1 MSKRSVF
8 EKDKIFLQ
16 EKAIMIRKETLRL
29 TDICGSG
36 HYGSAFSIVE
46 ILVTLYYQLMH
57 LKPNNPSWID
67 RDRFTMGKGHAA
79 IALYPLLSDLGFFP
93 KEVLDTYT
101 RLGSS
106 LGDHPDMK
114 KVKGADFSS
123 GSIGHN
129 LSVSIGMAMG
139 LKAKGSPGRAICLMG
154 DGEQTEGQVWEAA
167 ISAAHFKLD
176 NLIGIVDINTV
187 GSDGKTKEIMNTEP
201 LNKKW
206 ESFGWNV
213 IELKDGHNLD
223 LVFNK
228 LNEALNSSI
237 HKPSIVLANTI
248 AGKGVG
254 FMEGTWEWHLGFL
267 GEKDLEKAYEEIK
280 RGLK

>member
-1 MSKRSVF
+1 MSKRTVF
-8 EKDKIFLQ
+8 KKDNSFLE
-16 EKAIMIRKETLRL
+16 EKAIMVRKETLRL

-46 ILVTLYYQLMH
+46 ILVTLYYQLLH
-57 LKPNNPSWID
+57 LRPNNPNWLD

-79 IALYPLLSDLGFFP
+79 IALYPILADLGFFS
-93 KEVLDTYT
+93 KKDLDTYT
-101 RLGSS
+101 RLGSP

-114 KVKGADFSS
+114 KVRGVDFSS

-129 LSVSIGMAMG
+129 LSVSLGMALG
-139 LKAKGSPGRAICLMG
+139 LKAKGSTGRAICLMG

-167 ISAAHFKLD
+167 IAAAHFKLD

-206 ESFGWNV
+206 ESLGWNV
-213 IELKDGHNLD
+213 IELKDGHNFD
-223 LVFNK
+223 QVFNK
-228 LNEALNSSI
+228 LNEALNNSTP
-237 HKPSIVLANTI
+237 KPSVVLANTI

-254 FMEGTWEWHLGFL
+254 FMEGTWEWHLGCL
-267 GEKDLEKAYEEIK
+267 GELDYQKAYKEIEK
-280 RGLK
+280 GLK